1 MATCAALDANGYVV
15 ASQETTC
22 TAYLLLTPSEFAAVE
37 AAAAPFDYTQAFAFW
52 SFAFGTMLLFWL
64 TARGAGAVLN
74 MIRRR

>member
-1 MATCAALDANGYVV
+1 MATCAVLDANGFVV

-22 TAYLLLTPSEFAAVE
+22 TTYLLLTPSEFATVQ
-37 AAAAPFDYTQAFAFW
+37 AAAAPFDYTNAFAFW
-52 SFAFGTMLLFWL
+52 SFAFGTTLLFWL